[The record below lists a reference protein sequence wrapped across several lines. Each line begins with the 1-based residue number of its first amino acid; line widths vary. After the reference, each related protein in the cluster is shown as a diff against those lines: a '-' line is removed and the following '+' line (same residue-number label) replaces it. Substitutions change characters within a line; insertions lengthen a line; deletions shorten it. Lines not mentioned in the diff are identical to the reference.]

1 MEKEKECVDE
11 VCHASNCLM
20 SRDETGQIVFFRR
33 NLGKKG
39 MKNDIKQK
47 TTMNEKRQ

>member
-20 SRDETGQIVFFRR
+20 SRDETGQIVFFSQKF
-33 NLGKKG
+33 GKKG
-39 MKNDIKQK
+39 D
-47 TTMNEKRQ
+47 EKRHKTENDDE